1 MKRGSIPMMAAAEL
15 ERLPTKQLLARLVQ
29 LRQCEESPS
38 LSDAGEDSALFK
50 NSAEWSAAY
59 EQLKAILAR
68 REHVAKGV
76 ELVGHRKRRAKL
88 ARTLDYR
95 AGRRT

>member
-1 MKRGSIPMMAAAEL
+1 MKRGSIPMMTAAEL

-29 LRQCEESPS
+29 LRQCEKSAS
-38 LSDAGEDSALFK
+38 LSDSGEDGAWFK
-50 NSAEWSAAY
+50 DSAEWSAAY

-76 ELVGHRKRRAKL
+76 ELVGRRKRRAKL
-88 ARTLDYR
+88 AQTLDHR